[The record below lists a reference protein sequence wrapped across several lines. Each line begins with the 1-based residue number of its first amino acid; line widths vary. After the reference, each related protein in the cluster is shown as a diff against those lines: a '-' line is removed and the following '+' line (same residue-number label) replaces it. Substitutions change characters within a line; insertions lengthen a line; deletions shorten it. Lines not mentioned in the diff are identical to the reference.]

1 MKKNKN
7 VLREKSLPRR
17 SFLKL
22 AGLSSVGLSMGFPLN
37 TRWAEASTVDSNPIT
52 DANVW
57 KTDRQT
63 GRTYFV
69 QNNLKIGRP
78 DGNAEWITT
87 EDNPHVLAKYDG
99 IWWAYPVREYDD
111 EFHTWW
117 IYEKS
122 WYYDRLIAFFNGES
136 DTMEIPNGGHHHP
149 MLSTYGS
156 KFRNRGDSQFHL
168 NTTPKG
174 LTIIPKY
181 DRIDYVNEQIDQ
193 AYDVGPVP
201 VGVFQKR
208 KELYQDKTLW
218 DKTKFATLELYSGRP
233 VDENDPGN
241 QGGIYGIQETH
252 TFQNL
257 VANPMAT
264 LTYMSLFNTDG
275 TQPYFG
281 GTSEEETATFEFRGF
296 CRLIDNYNPKNTAY
310 ELAIHNYINAA
321 HCRYHGG
328 SCELSTNIF
337 IISEEFNNSPGYDPY
352 ARGKRVVPPPEPGL
366 YETPENMVA
375 ARNEFKKKYRTTSEK
390 IELLKKLRIPV

>member
-1 MKKNKN
+1 MKKDKKFF
-7 VLREKSLPRR
+7 REKKSLPRR

-37 TRWAEASTVDSNPIT
+37 TRWAEAATVETNAVKDLGIWKK
-52 DANVW
+52 DA
-57 KTDRQT
+57 Q

-69 QNNLKIGRP
+69 QNNLKIGP
-78 DGNAEWITT
+78 NAEWITT

-99 IWWAYPVREYDD
+99 WWWAYPVREFDD
-111 EFHTWW
+111 EFHDWW

-136 DTMEIPNGGHHHP
+136 ETMEVPNGGHHHP

-156 KFRNRGDSQFHL
+156 KYRNRGDSKFHL
-168 NTTPKG
+168 NSTPKG
-174 LTIIPKY
+174 LTIIPKV
-181 DRIDYVNEQIDQ
+181 DQIDYINQQIDQ
-193 AYDVGPVP
+193 AYEVGPVP

-208 KELYQDKTLW
+208 RELYQDKTLW
-218 DKTKFATLELYSGRP
+218 DKTKFATLELYTGRP
-233 VDENDPGN
+233 INEEDPGN
-241 QGGIYGIQETH
+241 QGGYYGINETH

-257 VANPMAT
+257 VVNPMAT

-275 TQPYFG
+275 TQPYFQG
-281 GTSEEETATFEFRGF
+281 SEDDTATFEFKGF
-296 CRLIDNYNPKNTAY
+296 CRLIHNYNPNNTDY
-310 ELAIHNYINAA
+310 ELAIHNYINQA

-328 SCELSTNIF
+328 SCEISTNIF

-352 ARGKRVVPPPEPGL
+352 ARGKRVVPLPEPGL
-366 YETPENMVA
+366 YDLPSASNLVA
-375 ARNEFKKKYRTTSEK
+375 ARSEFKKKYRTRSEK